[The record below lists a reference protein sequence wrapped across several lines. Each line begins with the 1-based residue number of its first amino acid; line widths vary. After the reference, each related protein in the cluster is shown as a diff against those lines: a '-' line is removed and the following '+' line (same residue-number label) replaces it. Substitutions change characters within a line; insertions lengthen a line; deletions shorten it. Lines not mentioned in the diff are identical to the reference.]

1 VCPFEES
8 EGVGMEEFSVASTD
22 IGGGGSGLC
31 DSWATGMLT
40 EGVASSSL
48 LLI

>member
-1 VCPFEES
+1 MWES
-8 EGVGMEEFSVASTD
+8 DD
-22 IGGGGSGLC
+22 IGIGGFSMASIATGSGGNGLC
-31 DSWATGMLT
+31 DSWATGILT